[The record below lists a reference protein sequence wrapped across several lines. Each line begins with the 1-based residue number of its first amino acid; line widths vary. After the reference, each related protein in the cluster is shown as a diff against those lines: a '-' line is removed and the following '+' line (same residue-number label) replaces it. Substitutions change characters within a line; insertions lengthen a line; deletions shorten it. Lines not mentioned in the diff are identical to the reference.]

1 MGVFMPPASSD
12 CGRNSASAVEGAS
25 CYAVETTCL
34 TKAFDGFVAVGKV
47 DLKVRRGAIHALI
60 GPNGAGKTTCF
71 NLISK
76 FMQPSDGR
84 ILLEGND
91 ITDLEPFEV
100 ARLGMVRSFQIS
112 SVFPDL
118 SVLDNVKVS
127 LQKHARIGHK
137 FWLGPR
143 SRDVLDDKA
152 CALLREVE
160 LDDYARARAA
170 EISYGRKRA
179 LEIATTLAL
188 EPSVLLLDEPTA
200 GMSQKDVGTVTALIR
215 RLSSGRT
222 ILLVEHNLAMVE
234 SLCDRITVLAR
245 GEIIAEGS
253 YSEVAGEKIVK
264 AAYLGTDHD

>member
-1 MGVFMPPASSD
+1 MLQFGSDSGPHSVVPTEEASY
-12 CGRNSASAVEGAS
+12 
-25 CYAVETTCL
+25 YALETSCL
-34 TKAFDGFVAVGKV
+34 TKAFHGFVAVRKV

-76 FMQPSDGR
+76 FLQPSDGK
-84 ILLEGND
+84 ILLDGND

-118 SVLDNVKVS
+118 SVLDNVKIS
-127 LQKHARIGHK
+127 LQQHARMGHK
-137 FWLGPR
+137 FWSGPK
-143 SRDVLDDKA
+143 SRDVLDDMA
-152 CALLREVE
+152 FSLLREVQ
-160 LDDYARARAA
+160 LDDCAPVRAA
-170 EISYGRKRA
+170 EISYGHKRS

-253 YSEVAGEKIVK
+253 YSEVAGDKSVK